1 MKEKKI
7 RWFRIRSKMI
17 YLNAVELLYVSFILF
32 SFVFSAKDGQKCS
45 VCLVATVLDEHVIVA
60 L

>member
-1 MKEKKI
+1 
-7 RWFRIRSKMI
+7 MI